1 MLGAANRVARFL
13 LPDSLYQR
21 CRRAIVSRL
30 VANYETRTVSHV
42 YCGFP
47 LRISLEDRVAEEWY
61 DRDWPRSRELDKLS
75 LQPRELVFNLG
86 AHQAIV
92 AMVASRIVGG
102 RGRVIAVEA
111 EPHNVLVA
119 RANVAL
125 NAADNVEVLH
135 AAVTSVPGHVRFAEG
150 LNGRLME
157 GGRVALSTCP
167 R

>member
-1 MLGAANRVARFL
+1 
-13 LPDSLYQR
+13 
-21 CRRAIVSRL
+21 
-30 VANYETRTVSHV
+30 
-42 YCGFP
+42 
-47 LRISLEDRVAEEWY
+47 
-61 DRDWPRSRELDKLS
+61 
-75 LQPRELVFNLG
+75 
-86 AHQAIV
+86 
-92 AMVASRIVGG
+92 
-102 RGRVIAVEA
+102 VIAVEA